1 LIFTEERVETSPTKI
16 NDFLHDLFP
25 RPLHPDPGSPLPQNR
40 ANQTTLSHCDEVPTS
55 CPPDSIPLLKSG
67 A

>member
-25 RPLHPDPGSPLPQNR
+25 RPLHPDPGSPLLPQNR
-40 ANQTTLSHCDEVPTS
+40 AEPNHSE
-55 CPPDSIPLLKSG
+55 PL
-67 A
+67 